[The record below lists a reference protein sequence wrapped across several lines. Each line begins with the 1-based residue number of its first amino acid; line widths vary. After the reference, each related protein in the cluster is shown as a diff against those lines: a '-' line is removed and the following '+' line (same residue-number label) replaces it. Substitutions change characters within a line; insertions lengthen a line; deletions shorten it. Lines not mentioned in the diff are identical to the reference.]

1 MKQKLKTKHR
11 VILKQESRFKQSFYS
26 IIIAS
31 KKGKFI
37 EKIGTL
43 ESLAIKNTKKINL
56 NKFLL
61 IFWLTKGV
69 NFSLFLAKIFNIF
82 LFKNF

>member
-1 MKQKLKTKHR
+1 MKQKLKNNYR
-11 VILKQESRFKQSFYS
+11 IILKPESRFKLSFYS
-26 IIIAS
+26 IIIAT

-43 ESLAIKNTKKINL
+43 EALSIRNTKKINL

-82 LFKNF
+82 LSKSF

>member
-1 MKQKLKTKHR
+1 MKQKLKTNYKI
-11 VILKQESRFKQSFYS
+11 ILKQESRFKQSFYS
-26 IIIAS
+26 IIIVN

-43 ESLAIKNTKKINL
+43 ESLSIRNTKKINL

-61 IFWLTKGV
+61 IFWLTKSI

-82 LFKNF
+82 LSKNF